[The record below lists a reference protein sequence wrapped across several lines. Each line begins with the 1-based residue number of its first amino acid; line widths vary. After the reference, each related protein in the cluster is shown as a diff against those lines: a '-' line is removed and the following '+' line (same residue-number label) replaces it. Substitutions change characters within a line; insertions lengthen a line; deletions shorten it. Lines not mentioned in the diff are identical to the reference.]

1 MEMELVELQKNR
13 RKYGFANI
21 RYNDCVIVIFRNL
34 LFNYFRFMGEL
45 YKIKVVPLRFV
56 HECVVWLLSQDTDE
70 EALECLCFLL
80 ISIGKDLEVPNK
92 KPNPN
97 PVGPFSPNLTQN
109 NVSFFVLQ
117 I

>member
-1 MEMELVELQKNR
+1 MEKELVELQKNR

-21 RYNDCVIVIFRNL
+21 RYNDYVIVIFRNL
-34 LFNYFRFMGEL
+34 LVNHFRFMGEL
-45 YKIKVVPLRFV
+45 FKIKVVPLRFV
-56 HECVVWLLSQDTDE
+56 RECVAWLLSQDIDE

-97 PVGPFSPNLTQN
+97 PVGSFPLNLT
-109 NVSFFVLQ
+109 
-117 I
+117 